1 MRNETPKLFIKID
14 IKEILIV
21 SGYIDEY
28 DNFKILKNLAI
39 PIEGIIDK
47 KIVNLEKVTHLIKSN
62 ILLIE
67 KENNFTF
74 KDFILVLNNFDI
86 SFLNLTGY
94 QKLNGTQIS
103 RENITYIL
111 NSLKSYID
119 EFEFKK
125 KIIHIFNTKFFLDKK
140 KIDNLPVGLFGDFY
154 SHELSFNLIS
164 KNDFKNLNN
173 IFSNCN
179 LQIKKILLEGFV
191 KTSLICNMFPEID
204 IFYYIQFKKNNCKIS
219 FIENGSL
226 KYEQTFEFGTDII
239 FQDISKIT
247 SLNKDF
253 IKEIIKENP
262 DIENLPEDELVENKY
277 FDNQV
282 YRKIKKKLF
291 FDIAES
297 RIQELSDILCHKN
310 INFEKSKTNLNSIFL
325 EINNN
330 ERFQGLDKIIKKCF
344 TRGQNINVKIIEDFN
359 IEKTLDNAFK
369 ITQFGWQK
377 EVIPVTEKSKSLISR
392 LFHRIFH

>member
-14 IKEILIV
+14 VKEILIV

-86 SFLNLTGY
+86 SFSNLTGY

>member
-1 MRNETPKLFIKID
+1 
-14 IKEILIV
+14 
-21 SGYIDEY
+21 
-28 DNFKILKNLAI
+28 
-39 PIEGIIDK
+39 
-47 KIVNLEKVTHLIKSN
+47 
-62 ILLIE
+62 
-67 KENNFTF
+67 
-74 KDFILVLNNFDI
+74 
-86 SFLNLTGY
+86 
-94 QKLNGTQIS
+94 
-103 RENITYIL
+103 
-111 NSLKSYID
+111 
-119 EFEFKK
+119 
-125 KIIHIFNTKFFLDKK
+125 
-140 KIDNLPVGLFGDFY
+140 
-154 SHELSFNLIS
+154 
-164 KNDFKNLNN
+164 
-173 IFSNCN
+173 
-179 LQIKKILLEGFV
+179 
-191 KTSLICNMFPEID
+191 MFPEID